1 MTPEVGKMEA
11 KKYRIGRKNILA
23 HELIGLEVKV
33 MDSSDRGRKG
43 FSGRVVDETKH
54 TLRIESAAGEKV
66 VPKKECVFGF
76 KTPEGVVEVEGIRL
90 CHRPE
95 DRTKEYWRKAA

>member
-1 MTPEVGKMEA
+1 MAG

-33 MDSSDRGRKG
+33 VDSSDKSRKG
-43 FSGRVVDETKH
+43 FKGKVIDETKH
-54 TLRIESAAGEKV
+54 TLRIEGAAGEKT

-76 KTPEGVVEVEGIRL
+76 KTQEGVVEVEGAKL

-95 DRTKEYWRKAA
+95 DRTKEHWRKAA